1 MSRVNL
7 KPKVE
12 GQEVVCGWDPPLN
25 TYFIQVFKDPTDD
38 ESLITEFKDVWSHFE
53 VVRLIVEHAEETPK
67 RDRVISD
74 ILNGRDPGATASNT
88 H

>member
-1 MSRVNL
+1 MSRVGL
-7 KPKVE
+7 KPKRPHR
-12 GQEVVCGWDPPLN
+12 EVVVGWDPPMGS
-25 TYFIQVFKDPTDD
+25 YFIQVFDGPDD

-53 VVRLIVEHAEETPK
+53 VVNLIVEHAEECSK

-74 ILNGRDPGATASNT
+74 ILSGRDPGATASDT